1 MDGELELEAPF
12 YSSLDSDF
20 STGYLEDALLEFNE
34 RTKRRRLLLYT
45 DHETDSSKD
54 LEKVFLVMG
63 INNSSYKINDGSES
77 TYLIYI
83 YAELLE
89 FELSMG
95 NVREYIF
102 REPVKQFQSTLW

>member
-1 MDGELELEAPF
+1 MLLSLSIVMDRELELEAPF

-20 STGYLEDALLEFNE
+20 STGYLEDALLEYNE

-63 INNSSYKINDGSES
+63 INNS
-77 TYLIYI
+77 L
-83 YAELLE
+83 
-89 FELSMG
+89 
-95 NVREYIF
+95 
-102 REPVKQFQSTLW
+102 